1 MDLKS
6 LQEILN
12 VYSWAVASLI
22 MVIMAA
28 IARFYQRKF
37 GINTYYHL
45 YFIPLII
52 FLIALL
58 QIFPVFSVNEE
69 LIEFIGS
76 LISFLTCY
84 SLYTKMVGVR

>member
-1 MDLKS
+1 MDLKL

-12 VYSWAVASLI
+12 IYSWALASLI

-37 GINTYYHL
+37 VINTYYHL
-45 YFIPLII
+45 YFIPLIL
-52 FLIALL
+52 FLIAMLR
-58 QIFPVFSVNEE
+58 IFPVFSIDEE
-69 LIEFIGS
+69 LIEFTGS
-76 LISFLTCY
+76 LISFLASY